1 MRNFLLVLWLGLCGC
16 VGYRTYYALE
26 SHMHAEAMR
35 EPLPGKTAKTI
46 RYTVNIT
53 HTPAFRSPDSVS
65 PKLPEFDALARR
77 AIEDMRIFDKKNIS
91 PNTERADYHFVF
103 DVQIEDSFPP
113 GAFSGAIFPFHRT
126 RETTVRLAVLNARG
140 EVFSNYMASAATREV
155 RHALLLPFAPFWPP
169 GRAESRAR
177 RSIFEAIAVR
187 LIEDSKEFL

>member
-1 MRNFLLVLWLGLCGC
+1 MRTVLLLLCLGLCGC

-26 SHMHAEAMR
+26 SHMYAEAMR
-35 EPLPGKTAKTI
+35 EPVPGKTAKTV

-53 HTPAFRSPDSVS
+53 RSVAGRPPESVS
-65 PKLPEFDALARR
+65 AKSPEIDALARR
-77 AIEDMRIFDKKNIS
+77 AIEDMRIFDKGNIR
-91 PNTERADYHFVF
+91 PNPEQADYHFVF
-103 DVQIEDSFPP
+103 DVRIDDTTAP
-113 GAFSGAIFPFHRT
+113 GALSGAIFPFHRS

-140 EVFSNYMASAATREV
+140 ELFSHYTASAETRET
-155 RHALLLPFAPFWPP
+155 RHVLLFPFTLFWPP